1 MKNSKISMSSNKS
14 FGIVFSIFFLILS
27 FWPLLKNG
35 DQINFIFL
43 FISLIFL
50 ILGIL
55 KSKALTPLNFIWF
68 KFGIYLGSII
78 APIIMAV
85 IFFFIVTPIGLFMRL
100 IGKDLIKNKIDK
112 SLKTYWI
119 EREKEKSSMKNQF

>member
-1 MKNSKISMSSNKS
+1 MSSNKS
-14 FGIVFSIFFLILS
+14 FGIVFFIFFLILS
-27 FWPLLKNG
+27 FWPLFTNG

-50 ILGIL
+50 VLGIL

-85 IFFFIVTPIGLFMRL
+85 IFFFYCNSNRSFHAFNWQRF
-100 IGKDLIKNKIDK
+100 N
-112 SLKTYWI
+112 
-119 EREKEKSSMKNQF
+119 